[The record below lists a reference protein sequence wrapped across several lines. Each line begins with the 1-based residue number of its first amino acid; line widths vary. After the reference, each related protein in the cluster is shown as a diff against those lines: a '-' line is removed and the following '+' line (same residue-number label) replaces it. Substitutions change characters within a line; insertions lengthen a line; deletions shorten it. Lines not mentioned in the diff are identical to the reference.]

1 MATIQ
6 QYKGRSGFSPKIELN
21 GYRGFKL
28 FGRFRIFGWAPYL
41 SGSVITFRVTLRD
54 KSEESIPYEWRL
66 SREGKDRPFWV
77 EGKGDAENP
86 IRGQIERG
94 KRDEIINIGF
104 LFYGGKQSFQMRWKD
119 EISAGGPFQD
129 VLYFTVEDHD
139 AYIAR
144 WIQVALSGIIGAIIG
159 AVIALAAK

>member
-1 MATIQ
+1 LATIQ
-6 QYKGRSGFSPKIELN
+6 QYKGRGGFSTQIDLT

-54 KSEESIPYEWRL
+54 KSEEAIPYEWRL
-66 SREGKDRPFWV
+66 SREGKDRPLWV

-129 VLYFTVEDHD
+129 VIYFTVEDHD